1 MNVARFARQNENF
14 WVVFKHCENL
24 RERGIKARLTKQFGC
39 KNEGKKKIFACK
51 QVCKLQF
58 SASWC
63 LELLLYITKA
73 YSGVLWKKMHKGILQ
88 VGPSVIWSSWL
99 VVWHT
104 VKTATAT
111 NVSTLFFHTLFLR
124 RRRYSYGLWPHFTG
138 KRKQL
143 LFYFRGCCS
152 LFRGTRIFSKWL
164 GGLPKCSGAGFF
176 LGRPRGL
183 WSKVLLR
190 DHRWGFNMMDLDL
203 FSGSILTLAVFTVWL
218 LLVVVISIF

>member
-1 MNVARFARQNENF
+1 MRIFESFSNTVA
-14 WVVFKHCENL
+14 L

-73 YSGVLWKKMHKGILQ
+73 YTGVLWKKMHKGILQ

-99 VVWHT
+99 AVWHT
-104 VKTATAT
+104 VKTATAA
-111 NVSTLFFHTLFLR
+111 NVSTLFFHTLFYVVVAIVTVFDLISLAR
-124 RRRYSYGLWPHFTG
+124 ESNCCFTSEAAAALFLEGLEF
-138 KRKQL
+138 
-143 LFYFRGCCS
+143 C
-152 LFRGTRIFSKWL
+152 SKWL

-218 LLVVVISIF
+218 LVVVISIF